1 MEILSLLGI
10 GIGIGFF
17 IFCCFKGIQMFLA
30 ALGASAVIVIF
41 SGMPLLE
48 MLDGVWAE
56 STGGFIRDFIL
67 IFVGGCLYGKTLAD
81 GGGSR
86 SLAFAFAK
94 LVRRSRKNQKYI
106 CVLFVPVMYM
116 LLTYVGV
123 NSFVI
128 VFTVLYTAGE
138 LYREIDVPWR
148 FYCYG
153 GASSLAPSLLGGNM
167 QVTNIQL
174 SEMYGTSLTSGMALS
189 VVAFAAY
196 LLTFLVLA
204 KLDITRAERR
214 GEGFMDT
221 GSAFAEMRDREGAA
235 AEENLPKARYS
246 LISMVSVVACAILSE
261 VLIGILVGILLN
273 LLFFRKH
280 YSRLNHTI
288 AEGVTSGF
296 GPALNA
302 AATVGLASLVA
313 AAPGFA
319 LVSDAFSALP
329 PAYSGLA
336 VVLLMTFLTASA
348 TGAISAFGPG
358 ILASMTAAGY
368 SAAVT
373 HRLLC
378 MTVVTSTCP
387 HSPGVV
393 NSVMLAKIPYR
404 KALPV
409 YLKMSLIPGFFALA
423 ATLLCVQ
430 NGIFV

>member
-1 MEILSLLGI
+1 
-10 GIGIGFF
+10 
-17 IFCCFKGIQMFLA
+17 
-30 ALGASAVIVIF
+30 
-41 SGMPLLE
+41 
-48 MLDGVWAE
+48 
-56 STGGFIRDFIL
+56 
-67 IFVGGCLYGKTLAD
+67 
-81 GGGSR
+81 
-86 SLAFAFAK
+86 
-94 LVRRSRKNQKYI
+94 
-106 CVLFVPVMYM
+106 
-116 LLTYVGV
+116 
-123 NSFVI
+123 
-128 VFTVLYTAGE
+128 
-138 LYREIDVPWR
+138 
-148 FYCYG
+148 
-153 GASSLAPSLLGGNM
+153 M

-423 ATLLCVQ
+423 QRFCAFRTEYSYKRSSKMEILSLIGVCIGIAFFIFCCYKGIQMFLAAMIASLIIIVFSGMPILETLGGEWAGATGGFITDYIL
-430 NGIFV
+430 IFVGGCLYGQTMAAGKGSRSIAMAFANVIRRSRKNQKFIAVLFVRSCT